1 MTATDGKARKNLFA
15 KNAAYGFYRNFG
27 KGEWKMKAKLKKW
40 LRATGV
46 DQLLLGL
53 IEKLALG
60 LIKKLTALKDGVRAI
75 LDRATQLRNGD
86 GE

>member
-1 MTATDGKARKNLFA
+1 
-15 KNAAYGFYRNFG
+15 
-27 KGEWKMKAKLKKW
+27 MKAKLKKW

-60 LIKKLTALKDGVRAI
+60 LIKKLTALKDEVRAI